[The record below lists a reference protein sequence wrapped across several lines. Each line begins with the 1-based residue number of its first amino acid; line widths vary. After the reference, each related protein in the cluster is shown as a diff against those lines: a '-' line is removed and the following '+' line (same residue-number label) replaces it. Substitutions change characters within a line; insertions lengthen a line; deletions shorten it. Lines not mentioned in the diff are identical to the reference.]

1 MPSTKHETRTA
12 ARADLLPSRGRDGG
26 FRRRDLQRLEP
37 AREPPIERW
46 SDDDWEI
53 DLKLPPGQYEYKFVI
68 DGE

>member
-1 MPSTKHETRTA
+1 MPSTKHETRPPR
-12 ARADLLPSRGRDGG
+12 ARISCHHAGATEVFVAGTFNDWNPRAS
-26 FRRRDLQRLEP
+26 P
-37 AREPPIERW
+37 MERW